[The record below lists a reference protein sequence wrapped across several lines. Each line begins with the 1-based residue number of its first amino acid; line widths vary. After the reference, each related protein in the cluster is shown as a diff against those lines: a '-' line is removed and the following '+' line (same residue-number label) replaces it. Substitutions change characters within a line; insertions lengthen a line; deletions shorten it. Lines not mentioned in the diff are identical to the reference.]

1 MMQIIVSSLA
11 LALLVTPAAAGTR
24 VIDGDTIEV
33 DGLKIRIAE
42 IDTPETGRAR
52 CQREFELGQ
61 AAKRRLVELLGTGEL
76 TVVIVSPTGGGF
88 GRALGYVFAG
98 ETDVGQTLLEEG
110 LALKWSRGPASKA
123 ARMAV
128 WCPVPARPLP
138 H

>member
-1 MMQIIVSSLA
+1 MVIRTLLA
-11 LALLVTPAAAGTR
+11 LALLTSSAVAATR

-61 AAKRRLVELLGTGEL
+61 AAKRRLIELLAEGEL
-76 TVVIVSPTGGGF
+76 TVVVVGDGGF
-88 GRALGYVFAG
+88 GRALAYVFAG
-98 ETDVGQTLLEEG
+98 EIDVGQTLLDEG
-110 LALKWSRGPASKA
+110 LALRWTRGPKA
-123 ARMAV
+123 KAERMAV
-128 WCPVPARPLP
+128 WCPIPARPLP

>member
-1 MMQIIVSSLA
+1 MKTLA
-11 LALLVTPAAAGTR
+11 LFTTLALLATPAAAATR

-61 AAKRRLVELLGTGEL
+61 AAKQRLAELLAGGEL
-76 TVVIVSPTGGGF
+76 TVVVVSPTGGGF
-88 GRALGYVFAG
+88 GRALGYVFVG
-98 ETDVGQTLLEEG
+98 EVDVGQTLLEEG
-110 LALKWSRGPASKA
+110 LALKWTRGPVAKA